1 MVIVSFLCLCCSRL
15 SPWAPPTPRQV
26 QSSAFVPLLLLL
38 AVCGV
43 GLHVVGFASVS
54 LGYFRWTVSCEGV
67 VTVTDD
73 SGRCSAQLFGR
84 PCCQVPL

>member
-1 MVIVSFLCLCCSRL
+1 MWVSPSQC
-15 SPWAPPTPRQV
+15 QV

-54 LGYFRWTVSCEGV
+54 LGYFRWTISCEGV
-67 VTVTDD
+67 LTVTDD
-73 SGRCSAQLFGR
+73 SGRYST
-84 PCCQVPL
+84 